1 MQDLTVVRCGA
12 SPRMERLLEGLA
24 KTTGNRQQATGD
36 AGQNLPCPQ
45 GRGTGLKAGGEAS
58 PDLLLFAISVD
69 KYGPD
74 EEYTKLLRRV
84 RAGEFVGC
92 LAAVI
97 VVGETEL
104 DTKAVGR
111 ELIFHLDRAGCA
123 FPERPLVEAT
133 GSMRN
138 LRIVQKNLELP
149 TPEDALLAA
158 AKSLLERLQ
167 SFSPPRFDAPRLL
180 VLHASDHKTSNTLC
194 LGDMVLEELD
204 PRFQVRTLSLRN
216 GTIEDC
222 RGCSFKVC
230 SHYANKGSC
239 FYGGSIA
246 QEVLPAIRDCDA
258 LLLLLPNYNDSVGA
272 NIMAFIN
279 RLTSLHVNNELSG
292 RRLYAIVV
300 SGYSGGELVAT
311 QAMGAL
317 CLNKSFLLPPAF
329 CMLETSNDPGEIQQ
343 QPSIRDRAAAFA
355 RRMEQELLFPEQSRG
370 I

>member
-1 MQDLTVVRCGA
+1 MPELTIIRCGS
-12 SPRMERLLEGLA
+12 SPRMERLLERL
-24 KTTGNRQQATGD
+24 Q
-36 AGQNLPCPQ
+36 LS
-45 GRGTGLKAGGEAS
+45 EF
-58 PDLLLFAISVD
+58 PDSRRLLFAVSVD
-69 KYGPD
+69 AFGAS
-74 EEYTKLLRRV
+74 EEYVRLLRRI
-84 RAGEFVGC
+84 RSGDYTGC

-111 ELIFHLDRAGCA
+111 ELIFHLNRAGCA

-138 LRIVQKNLELP
+138 LRITQKNLGLSD
-149 TPEDALLAA
+149 PEDALLAA

-167 SFSPPRFDAPRLL
+167 SFSPPRFDTPRLL
-180 VLHASDHKTSNTLC
+180 VLHASDHATSNTLC
-194 LGDMVLEELD
+194 LGDMVLRTLSE
-204 PRFQVRTLSLRN
+204 RFQVRTLSLRN

-230 SHYANKGSC
+230 SHFANKGSC

-246 QEVLPAIRDCDA
+246 QEVLPAVRDCDA

-317 CLNKSFLLPPAF
+317 CLNKSFLLPPDF
-329 CMLETSNDPGEIQQ
+329 CMLETSNDPGEILR
-343 QPSIRDRAAAFA
+343 QPGISDRAAAFA
-355 RRMEQELLFPEQSRG
+355 RQMEQEILLCSDFSG
-370 I
+370 KNVK

>member
-1 MQDLTVVRCGA
+1 MQDLTVIRCGA
-12 SPRMERLLEGLA
+12 SPRMERVLDALS
-24 KTTGNRQQATGD
+24 QASGIRHQASGD
-36 AGQNLPCPQ
+36 AEHNLPCLQ
-45 GRGTGLKAGGEAS
+45 GRGTGLKAGGGVPS
-58 PDLLLFAISVD
+58 DMLLFAVSVD
-69 KYGPD
+69 RYGPD
-74 EEYTKLLRRV
+74 EEYVRLLRRV
-84 RAGEFVGC
+84 RAGEFSGC
-92 LAAVI
+92 LAGVL

-104 DTKAVGR
+104 DTKALGR

-138 LRIVQKNLELP
+138 LRITQKNLGLAS
-149 TPEDALLAA
+149 PEEALMAA
-158 AKSLLERLQ
+158 ARALVERMRC
-167 SFSPPRFDAPRLL
+167 FSPPKFEAPRLL

-194 LGDMVLEELD
+194 LGDMVIEALD

-230 SHYANKGSC
+230 SHFANKGSC

-246 QEVLPAIRDCDA
+246 QEVLPAVRDCDA

-329 CMLETSNDPGEIQQ
+329 CMLETSNDPGEILR
-343 QPSIRDRAAAFA
+343 QPGIQDRAAAFA
-355 RRMEQELLFPEQSRG
+355 RSLGAEMLPL
-370 I
+370 

>member
-1 MQDLTVVRCGA
+1 MRDLTVIRCGT
-12 SPRMERLLEGLA
+12 SPRMDRLLERLA
-24 KTTGNRQQATGD
+24 PSLRTGD
-36 AGQNLPCPQ
+36 GPENETA
-45 GRGTGLKAGGEAS
+45 KS
-58 PDLLLFAISVD
+58 LLLFAVSVD
-69 KYGPD
+69 AYGPD
-74 EEYTKLLRRV
+74 REYTDLCRRL
-84 RAGEFVGC
+84 RAGDYRGC
-92 LAAVI
+92 LAGVI

-111 ELIFHLDRAGCA
+111 ELIFWLNRAGCA

-138 LRIVQKNLELP
+138 LRITQKRLGLSE
-149 TPEDALLAA
+149 PEDALFAA
-158 AKSLLERLQ
+158 AEALLDRMRRHV
-167 SFSPPRFDAPRLL
+167 PPRFEAPRLL

-194 LGDMVLEELD
+194 LGDLVLEKLE

-222 RGCSFKVC
+222 RGCSFRIC
-230 SHYANKGSC
+230 SHYASKGSC

-246 QEVLPAIRDCDA
+246 QEVLPAVRDCDA

-317 CLNKSFLLPPAF
+317 CLNKSFLLPPCF
-329 CMLETSNDPGEIQQ
+329 CMLETSNDPGEILT
-343 QPSIRDRAAAFA
+343 QPGIRDRAAAFA
-355 RRMEQELLFPEQSRG
+355 RRLEEEILSR
-370 I
+370 

>member
-1 MQDLTVVRCGA
+1 MQDLTIIRCGA

-24 KTTGNRQQATGD
+24 QASED
-36 AGQNLPCPQ
+36 AGTDNCQNNM
-45 GRGTGLKAGGEAS
+45 
-58 PDLLLFAISVD
+58 LLFAVSVD

-74 EEYTKLLRRV
+74 EEYARLLRRV
-84 RAGEFVGC
+84 RAGEFSGC

-111 ELIFHLDRAGCA
+111 ELIFHLNRAGCA

-138 LRIVQKNLELP
+138 LRITQKNLGLSD
-149 TPEDALLAA
+149 PEDALLAA
-158 AKSLLERLQ
+158 AQALLERMR
-167 SFSPPRFDAPRLL
+167 SFAPPRFDTPRLL
-180 VLHASDHKTSNTLC
+180 VLHASDHATSNTLC
-194 LGDMVLEELD
+194 LGDMVLEALSE
-204 PRFQVRTLSLRN
+204 RFRVRTLSLRN

-230 SHYANKGSC
+230 SHFANKGSC

-246 QEVLPAIRDCDA
+246 QEVLPAVRDCDA

-317 CLNKSFLLPPAF
+317 CLNKSFLLPPGF
-329 CMLETSNDPGEIQQ
+329 CMLETSNDPGEILR
-343 QPSIRDRAAAFA
+343 QPGISDRAAAFA
-355 RRMEQELLFPEQSRG
+355 RQIEQEMLLYSDFNG
-370 I
+370 INVKKCSNDIP

>member
-1 MQDLTVVRCGA
+1 MPGLTVIRCGA
-12 SPRMERLLEGLA
+12 SPRMERLLEGLGFA
-24 KTTGNRQQATGD
+24 D
-36 AGQNLPCPQ
+36 AAENEKNLPCLQ
-45 GRGTGLKAGGEAS
+45 GRGTGLKASGGVPS
-58 PDLLLFAISVD
+58 DLLLFAISVD
-69 KYGPD
+69 ALGAS
-74 EEYTKLLRRV
+74 EEYVRLLRRV
-84 RAGEFVGC
+84 RSGDYTGC

-111 ELIFHLDRAGCA
+111 ELIFHLNRAGCA

-138 LRIVQKNLELP
+138 LRITQKNLGLSD
-149 TPEDALLAA
+149 PEDALLAA
-158 AKSLLERLQ
+158 AQSLLERLQ

-180 VLHASDHKTSNTLC
+180 VLHASDHATSNTLC
-194 LGDMVLEELD
+194 LGDMVLRELSE
-204 PRFQVRTLSLRN
+204 RFRVRTLSLRN

-230 SHYANKGSC
+230 SHFANKGSC

-246 QEVLPAIRDCDA
+246 QEVLPAVRDCDA

-317 CLNKSFLLPPAF
+317 CLNKSFLLPPGF
-329 CMLETSNDPGEIQQ
+329 CMLETSNDPGEILR
-343 QPSIRDRAAAFA
+343 QPGISDRAAAFA
-355 RRMEQELLFPEQSRG
+355 RRMEQEMRRCV
-370 I
+370 

>member
-1 MQDLTVVRCGA
+1 MQDVTVIRCGA
-12 SPRMERLLEGLA
+12 SPRMERVLEALA
-24 KTTGNRQQATGD
+24 QATGEKGSRIRDQGSGD
-36 AGQNLPCPQ
+36 ARANSNQNN
-45 GRGTGLKAGGEAS
+45 
-58 PDLLLFAISVD
+58 LLLFALSVD
-69 KYGPD
+69 ALGPD
-74 EEYTKLLRRV
+74 EEYVRLLRRV
-84 RAGEFVGC
+84 RAGEFSGC
-92 LAAVI
+92 LAGVI

-104 DTKAVGR
+104 DTKALGR

-138 LRIVQKNLELP
+138 LRITQKNLGLSS
-149 TPEDALLAA
+149 PEEALLAA
-158 AKSLLERLQ
+158 AEALVERMRR
-167 SFSPPRFDAPRLL
+167 FAPPRFEAPRLL

-194 LGDMVLEELD
+194 LGDMVLEALD
-204 PRFQVRTLSLRN
+204 PRFRVQTLSLRN

-230 SHYANKGSC
+230 SHFANKGSC

-246 QEVLPAIRDCDA
+246 QEVLPAVRDCDA

-272 NIMAFIN
+272 NVMAFIN

-329 CMLETSNDPGEIQQ
+329 CMLETSNDPGEILR
-343 QPSIRDRAAAFA
+343 QPGIQDRAAAFA
-355 RRMEQELLFPEQSRG
+355 RRLGAELLPL
-370 I
+370 